1 MVVLGALM
9 IIVAHLLNSWGILQR
24 NDIEAP
30 NEYQMSIVEHKRED
44 LKRNRKIYWRPN
56 VAHMTR
62 DLAPVGAGIR
72 RASGQAWQRARRFSV
87 AWEHNIDSSAGL
99 ILTPNQREARER
111 QTTIEFIFL
120 LILTYFMYKLV

>member
-1 MVVLGALM
+1 MQVIQWTMVVLGALM

-30 NEYQMSIVEHKRED
+30 NEYQMSIVEHRQED

-87 AWEHNIDSSAGL
+87 A
-99 ILTPNQREARER
+99 
-111 QTTIEFIFL
+111 
-120 LILTYFMYKLV
+120 

>member
-1 MVVLGALM
+1 MIGTQQIVASARCTQYLQPLVNKSTFLLCYGNDEFCLQVIQWTMVVLGALM

-87 AWEHNIDSSAGL
+87 A
-99 ILTPNQREARER
+99 
-111 QTTIEFIFL
+111 
-120 LILTYFMYKLV
+120 